1 FSEQYGDSR
10 SVHSFPTRRSS
21 DLGFGPISQTYWRN
35 LRATASAGDYE
46 GRPAQAGAIELRRPL
61 AECFLFR
68 APNAVLAQ
76 LLDQRGAA
84 QDRKSTRLNS
94 SHVKISYAVFCL

>member
-1 FSEQYGDSR
+1 MVDLVDSHCPPPR
-10 SVHSFPTRRSS
+10 YIAAGMHA
-21 DLGFGPISQTYWRN
+21 GFGPISQTYWRN